1 MPKSPAEKKPLPEIP
16 ESSWGSKLYWLTR
29 NIVGAIKRFALRHK
43 LKFLLILLIL
53 VVLAYLFRAWLQ
65 PFAITTRLYFA
76 PILIALLGLLA
87 GSAVWAKK
95 KYLEGAIVMIL
106 SLVFGILAF
115 SPHTGIRH
123 YLALYYHY
131 KSHPHRQLEELPLT
145 KYERI
150 HPRNAVQTLAR
161 EGISDVQEVSA
172 PEFVRVGDDYV
183 WSMAIEPAF
192 AVRKLTGK
200 VEEVIS
206 VPADKVALNFSGE
219 NRYEVEFFSSE
230 GMFAARNTRTA
241 VINGLNPWR
250 FMNYEPVQVRY
261 IRNDDDEWVQMVSL
275 VRWKG
280 FFLPRPVFGGV
291 VIIDQGAGV
300 DRVFKSMVMG
310 AGEWIPPG
318 EIGKHEF
325 LTNQN
330 VLPEKVSRFTA
341 QSYRFSQGFLSPM
354 PGYHRGD
361 IRIPDLPGDF
371 NDQPFT
377 GYFET
382 GESAS
387 LYHYFALEP
396 FQEDKQ
402 GLNTSL
408 LVPADGQGDSLV
420 YRHYEKEQV
429 LTGVSAI
436 VSKVME
442 SRKNYDWSRNS
453 AAEQR
458 PFIRDIAGERRFFW
472 LTTVVTH
479 IDEDKG
485 GDFIVGA
492 APDITLTD
500 AAYKTVVWVDSRK
513 PDEWES
519 QLHEELKS
527 VWETEE
533 VDEESGAES
542 ADVKPED
549 GSEEE
554 QPSDFTPVQQ

>member
-1 MPKSPAEKKPLPEIP
+1 MSKKTAEKTPLPEIP
-16 ESSWGSKLYWLTR
+16 ESSWGSKLYWLAR
-29 NIVGAIKRFALRHK
+29 NIGGALKRFAFRHK
-43 LKFLLILLIL
+43 LKFFLTLVILLT
-53 VVLAYLFRAWLQ
+53 LAYVFRAWLH
-65 PFAITTRLYFA
+65 PALISVRLYFA
-76 PILIALLGLLA
+76 PVFLALLGAIA

-95 KYLEGAIVMIL
+95 KYLAGATLMVL
-106 SLVFGILAF
+106 SLAFGILTF
-115 SPHTGIRH
+115 SPFSGVRH
-123 YLALYYHY
+123 YLALYFHY
-131 KSHPHRQLEELPLT
+131 KSHPHSDLEQLPLT
-145 KYERI
+145 RYERI

-172 PEFVRVGDDYV
+172 PEFVRDGDDYV

-192 AVRKLTGK
+192 TVRKLTGK
-200 VEEVIS
+200 VEEVMR

-219 NRYEVEFFSSE
+219 NRFEVEFFSGE
-230 GMFAARNTRTA
+230 EMLAARNTRTA
-241 VINGLNPWR
+241 VINGLNPWK
-250 FMNYEPVQVRY
+250 FLNYEPVQVRY
-261 IRNDDDEWVQMVSL
+261 VRNDEGEWVQMVSL

-291 VIIDQGAGV
+291 VIIGQGAGV
-300 DRVFKSMVMG
+300 GKVFQSMAVG

-318 EIGKHEF
+318 KIAKHEY
-325 LTNQN
+325 LLNQN

-341 QSYRFSQGFLSPM
+341 ESYRFSQGFLSPM

-377 GYFET
+377 GYFDT
-382 GESAS
+382 GESAK

-396 FQEDKQ
+396 FQDDKQ

-408 LVPADGQGDSLV
+408 LVPADGQGETLV

-442 SRKNYDWSRNS
+442 SRKNYDWTRNS

-458 PFIRDIAGERRFFW
+458 PFIRDIAGKRRFFW

-479 IDEDKG
+479 KDEDKG

-500 AAYKTVVWVDSRK
+500 AEYKTVVWVDSRK
-513 PDEWES
+513 PEEWES
-519 QLHEELKS
+519 QLQEELQS
-527 VWETEE
+527 VWETDAAKEQE
-533 VDEESGAES
+533 
-542 ADVKPED
+542 VKPKSEAD
-549 GSEEE
+549 GPKEPE
-554 QPSDFTPVQQ
+554 Q